1 MGSSAMALRL
11 VLLLVLVAVV
21 CQAQEDRGS
30 PRQRLRALFNRRK
43 AEGQTEN
50 GNDGSEGRSPFRL
63 RRIRPR
69 RPLTSEKE
77 EAEDTDD
84 EEEGQIIG
92 VSSSVSTSSSSE
104 VRRRPLIRI
113 PVREEGNEVDQEV
126 VDEASDEAG
135 EDTNEVSNVK
145 AKLSARERARLRFKK
160 LRSGNRDQKDEL
172 LDRLLN
178 NVNIQQTSGGRRRFR
193 PSVDRSK
200 LRKKTESAFNP
211 ARPASKFRLTLR
223 RPEATTE
230 TQTTVTE
237 EPVTVISVSA
247 VTSRSETEA
256 RETFAPEKEQDE
268 GIRTTIAASSPS
280 TGVPTTERSFK
291 TTEQQLQEER
301 RTTLQEERR
310 TTLPEIVTEAATVR
324 RTTEIPTTKR
334 PKKFDFSRS
343 RLRPKLRLSPTTT
356 KAPTTT
362 TTQPLRTTVVEERRS
377 TFAPTTFAPAT
388 PQPFQIRVEESVFD
402 SFPKVNS
409 GASSS
414 SDVLK
419 KLQLFAGSSNNKPS
433 PAPRRPQPVS
443 LRPAFTFPKPK
454 EVPAIIEE
462 ELELENE
469 IIDTNPF
476 QFVPKE
482 VRPAFV
488 GVTTSVK
495 IPKKLDTIVVKEVA
509 REPIVFEVEETVRSI
524 EQPKRPKVEIV
535 ASRPKSRR
543 PVSSERR
550 PASTTVRRPSNLD
563 QILIRRLNPT
573 TRRPQP
579 RPQAQPHQQRLLEP
593 AQLPA
598 FNQIQPA
605 PIKPLV
611 FTPTSNF
618 DLPKFFTEP
627 FTFQASFNRPPGPG
641 SYAYSVGL

>member
-1 MGSSAMALRL
+1 MALRL
-11 VLLLVLVAVV
+11 VLLLVLVAVA
-21 CQAQEDRGS
+21 CQAQEEGGN
-30 PRQRLRALFNRRK
+30 PRQRVRALFNRRR
-43 AEGQTEN
+43 AEGQTAADNVGN
-50 GNDGSEGRSPFRL
+50 GAEGRSPFRL

-69 RPLTSEKE
+69 RPLTAEKREENENKE
-77 EAEDTDD
+77 EE

-104 VRRRPLIRI
+104 VRRRPLIKI
-113 PVREEGNEVDQEV
+113 PAREEENEVSQEV
-126 VDEASDEAG
+126 NDSNESEELK
-135 EDTNEVSNVK
+135 EDEVSNVK
-145 AKLSARERARLRFKK
+145 AKLSAREKARLRFKK
-160 LRSGNRDQKDEL
+160 LRSGNRDEKDEL

-178 NVNIQQTSGGRRRFR
+178 NVNIQQSSGGRRRFR

-211 ARPASKFRLTLR
+211 ARPGSKFRLRLR

-230 TQTTVTE
+230 AQTTVTE

-256 RETFAPEKEQDE
+256 RETFAPEAREQSDE
-268 GIRTTIAASSPS
+268 QRTTVAGTTGGSQF
-280 TGVPTTERSFK
+280 TGVPSTTERSFVALR
-291 TTEQQLQEER
+291 TTQQEER
-301 RTTLQEERR
+301 RTTVQEV
-310 TTLPEIVTEAATVR
+310 VTEAATVR
-324 RTTEIPTTKR
+324 RTTEASTTKR

-343 RLRPKLRLSPTTT
+343 RLRPKLRTS
-356 KAPTTT
+356 PTTT
-362 TTQPLRTTVVEERRS
+362 TTEAPATTTSQPLRTTVLEERRS
-377 TFAPTTFAPAT
+377 TFVPTTFAPT

-402 SFPKVNS
+402 SFPRVNQ

-414 SDVLK
+414 ADVLK
-419 KLQLFAGSSNNKPS
+419 KLQLIASDKKPL
-433 PAPRRPQPVS
+433 PPQRRPQPIT

-495 IPKKLDTIVVKEVA
+495 IPKKLESVVLKEVA

-524 EQPKRPKVEIV
+524 EQPKRPQVEI
-535 ASRPKSRR
+535 SRPAS
-543 PVSSERR
+543 VARR
-550 PASTTVRRPSNLD
+550 PASTERRPTSSERRVNSNLA
-563 QILIRRLNPT
+563 QIPVRRLNPSQ
-573 TRRPQP
+573 RRPQP
-579 RPQAQPHQQRLLEP
+579 PPQQSLLQPE
-593 AQLPA
+593 QLPA
-598 FNQIQPA
+598 FNQIQPE
-605 PIKPLV
+605 PIKPIV
-611 FTPTSNF
+611 FTPRNF

-627 FTFQASFNRPPGPG
+627 FTFQATFNRAPGPG
-641 SYAYSVGL
+641 SY

>member
-1 MGSSAMALRL
+1 MALRL

-21 CQAQEDRGS
+21 CQAQEEGGN
-30 PRQRLRALFNRRK
+30 PRQRLRALFNRRR
-43 AEGQTEN
+43 AESAGKP
-50 GNDGSEGRSPFRL
+50 GNDNVGEGAEGRSPFRL

-69 RPLTSEKE
+69 RPLVAEKKEDNE
-77 EAEDTDD
+77 E

-104 VRRRPLIRI
+104 VRRRPLIRT
-113 PVREEGNEVDQEV
+113 PVREEE
-126 VDEASDEAG
+126 
-135 EDTNEVSNVK
+135 NEVSQDVVESKESGEELTSDEVLDVK
-145 AKLSARERARLRFKK
+145 GKLTAREKARLRFKK
-160 LRSGNRDQKDEL
+160 LRSGNRDEKDEL

-211 ARPASKFRLTLR
+211 ARPASKFRLRLR

-230 TQTTVTE
+230 AQTTVVTE
-237 EPVTVISVSA
+237 EPVTAISVSA

-256 RETFAPEKEQDE
+256 RETFAPEAREQGE
-268 GIRTTIAASSPS
+268 EQRTTVAGRTGSPS
-280 TGVPTTERSFK
+280 TGVPTTERSFLALR
-291 TTEQQLQEER
+291 TTQQEER
-301 RTTLQEERR
+301 RTTLQEV
-310 TTLPEIVTEAATVR
+310 VTEAATVR
-324 RTTEIPTTKR
+324 RTTEAATTKR

-343 RLRPKLRLSPTTT
+343 RLRPKLRTS
-356 KAPTTT
+356 PTTT
-362 TTQPLRTTVVEERRS
+362 TTTTEAPATTTSQPLRTTVLEERRIV
-377 TFAPTTFAPAT
+377 PTTFAPT

-402 SFPKVNS
+402 SFPRINQ
-409 GASSS
+409 GGSSS
-414 SDVLK
+414 ADVLK
-419 KLQLFAGSSNNKPS
+419 KLQLIASDKKPS
-433 PAPRRPQPVS
+433 APQRRPQPIT

-454 EVPAIIEE
+454 EVPVIIEE

-495 IPKKLDTIVVKEVA
+495 IPKKLESVVLKEVA

-524 EQPKRPKVEIV
+524 EQPKRPQVEITRP
-535 ASRPKSRR
+535 ASPVRR
-543 PVSSERR
+543 PTSSERR
-550 PASTTVRRPSNLD
+550 PASTGRRVNNLAQIPVRRVNQS
-563 QILIRRLNPT
+563 Q
-573 TRRPQP
+573 RRPQP
-579 RPQAQPHQQRLLEP
+579 QQSLLQPE
-593 AQLPA
+593 QLPA
-598 FNQIQPA
+598 FNQIQPE
-605 PIKPLV
+605 PIKPIV
-611 FTPTSNF
+611 FTPRNF

-627 FTFQASFNRPPGPG
+627 FTFQATFNRAPGPG

>member
-21 CQAQEDRGS
+21 CQAQEDRGN

-50 GNDGSEGRSPFRL
+50 GSDGSEGRSPFRL

-69 RPLTSEKE
+69 KPLIAKKE
-77 EAEDTDD
+77 DAEDADE

-113 PVREEGNEVDQEV
+113 PVREEDNEVDQEV
-126 VDEASDEAG
+126 VDESSDEAG

-145 AKLSARERARLRFKK
+145 AKLSAREKARLRFKK

-211 ARPASKFRLTLR
+211 ARPGSKFRLRLR

-230 TQTTVTE
+230 AQTTVTE

-247 VTSRSETEA
+247 VTSRSESEA
-256 RETFAPEKEQDE
+256 RETFAPEARDQGEEQK
-268 GIRTTIAASSPS
+268 TTVAGTTATLPS
-280 TGVPTTERSFK
+280 TGVPTTERSF
-291 TTEQQLQEER
+291 LSL

-310 TTLPEIVTEAATVR
+310 TTQQEVVTEAATTIR
-324 RTTEIPTTKR
+324 RTTEVPTTTR

-343 RLRPKLRLSPTTT
+343 RLRPKLRTSPTTST
-356 KAPTTT
+356 TEAPTTT
-362 TTQPLRTTVVEERRS
+362 SRQPLRTTVLEERRN
-377 TFAPTTFAPAT
+377 TFAPTTFSPT
-388 PQPFQIRVEESVFD
+388 PQPFQIRVEETPVFD
-402 SFPKVNS
+402 SFPKIKPSNS
-409 GASSS
+409 A
-414 SDVLK
+414 DVLK
-419 KLQLFAGSSNNKPS
+419 KLQLIASDKKPS
-433 PAPRRPQPVS
+433 PPQRRPQPVT
-443 LRPAFTFPKPK
+443 LRPAFAFPKPK
-454 EVPAIIEE
+454 EVPVIIEE
-462 ELELENE
+462 DLELENE

-495 IPKKLDTIVVKEVA
+495 IPKKLESVVLKEVA

-524 EQPKRPKVEIV
+524 EQPKRPQVEI
-535 ASRPKSRR
+535 SRPQS
-543 PVSSERR
+543 VVRR
-550 PASTTVRRPSNLD
+550 PASTSARRPSNLA
-563 QILIRRLNPT
+563 QIPVRRLNPSQ
-573 TRRPQP
+573 RRPQP
-579 RPQAQPHQQRLLEP
+579 QQSLLQPE
-593 AQLPA
+593 QLPA
-598 FNQIQPA
+598 FNQIQPE
-605 PIKPLV
+605 PIKPIV
-611 FTPTSNF
+611 FTPRNF

-627 FTFQASFNRPPGPG
+627 FTFQATFNRAPGPG

>member
-1 MGSSAMALRL
+1 MALRL

-21 CQAQEDRGS
+21 CQAQEEGGN
-30 PRQRLRALFNRRK
+30 PRQRLRALFNRRR
-43 AEGQTEN
+43 AEGQTGDSN
-50 GNDGSEGRSPFRL
+50 VSDGAEGRSPLRL

-69 RPLTSEKE
+69 RPIAAEKNEDNVE
-77 EAEDTDD
+77 E

-104 VRRRPLIRI
+104 VRRRPLIRT
-113 PVREEGNEVDQEV
+113 PVREEEVSQDV
-126 VDEASDEAG
+126 VDSKESGEELNEDEVLDA
-135 EDTNEVSNVK
+135 K
-145 AKLSARERARLRFKK
+145 AKLTAREKARLRFKK
-160 LRSGNRDQKDEL
+160 LRSGNRDEKDEL

-211 ARPASKFRLTLR
+211 ARPASKFRLRLR

-230 TQTTVTE
+230 VQTTVTE

-256 RETFAPEKEQDE
+256 RETFAPEAREQGDE
-268 GIRTTIAASSPS
+268 RRTTVAGTTGGSQF
-280 TGVPTTERSFK
+280 TGVPITTERSFLALR
-291 TTEQQLQEER
+291 TTQQEER
-301 RTTLQEERR
+301 RTTLQEV
-310 TTLPEIVTEAATVR
+310 VTEAATVR
-324 RTTEIPTTKR
+324 RTTEAPTTKR

-343 RLRPKLRLSPTTT
+343 RLRPKLRTS
-356 KAPTTT
+356 PTTT
-362 TTQPLRTTVVEERRS
+362 TTEAPATTTSQPLRTTVLEERRS
-377 TFAPTTFAPAT
+377 TFVPTTFAPT

-402 SFPKVNS
+402 SFPKINQ

-414 SDVLK
+414 ADVLK
-419 KLQLFAGSSNNKPS
+419 KLQLIASSDKKPS
-433 PAPRRPQPVS
+433 LPQRRPQPIT

-454 EVPAIIEE
+454 EVPVIIEE

-495 IPKKLDTIVVKEVA
+495 IPKKLESVVLKEVA
-509 REPIVFEVEETVRSI
+509 REPIVFEVEETVRSV
-524 EQPKRPKVEIV
+524 EQPKRPQVEI
-535 ASRPKSRR
+535 SRPAASVVRR
-543 PVSSERR
+543 PASSERR
-550 PASTTVRRPSNLD
+550 PASTGRRVNHLA
-563 QILIRRLNPT
+563 QIPVRRLNQSQ
-573 TRRPQP
+573 RRPQP
-579 RPQAQPHQQRLLEP
+579 QQSLLQPEQI
-593 AQLPA
+593 PA
-598 FNQIQPA
+598 FNQIQPE
-605 PIKPLV
+605 PIKPIV
-611 FTPTSNF
+611 FTPRNF

-627 FTFQASFNRPPGPG
+627 FTFQATFNRAPGPG

>member
-1 MGSSAMALRL
+1 MGSLAMALRL

-21 CQAQEDRGS
+21 CQAQEEGGN
-30 PRQRLRALFNRRK
+30 PRQRLRALFNRRRSE
-43 AEGQTEN
+43 AGQTGEDN
-50 GNDGSEGRSPFRL
+50 VGEGSEGRSPFRL

-69 RPLTSEKE
+69 RPLIAEKKEDNE
-77 EAEDTDD
+77 E

-104 VRRRPLIRI
+104 VRRRPLIRT
-113 PVREEGNEVDQEV
+113 PVREEE
-126 VDEASDEAG
+126 
-135 EDTNEVSNVK
+135 NEVSQDVVDSKESGEELTSDEVLDAK
-145 AKLSARERARLRFKK
+145 AKLTAREKARLRFKK
-160 LRSGNRDQKDEL
+160 LRSGNRDEKDEL

-211 ARPASKFRLTLR
+211 ARPASKFRLRLR

-230 TQTTVTE
+230 AQTTVTE

-256 RETFAPEKEQDE
+256 RETFAPEAREQSDE
-268 GIRTTIAASSPS
+268 QRTTVAGTTGGSQF
-280 TGVPTTERSFK
+280 TGVPSTTERSFVALR
-291 TTEQQLQEER
+291 TTQQEER
-301 RTTLQEERR
+301 RTTLQEV
-310 TTLPEIVTEAATVR
+310 VTEAATVR
-324 RTTEIPTTKR
+324 RTTEAATTKR

-343 RLRPKLRLSPTTT
+343 RLRPKLRTS
-356 KAPTTT
+356 PTTT
-362 TTQPLRTTVVEERRS
+362 TTEAPATTTSQPLRTTVLEERRS
-377 TFAPTTFAPAT
+377 TFVPTTFAPT

-402 SFPKVNS
+402 SFPKINQ

-414 SDVLK
+414 ADVLK
-419 KLQLFAGSSNNKPS
+419 KLQLIASSDKKPS
-433 PAPRRPQPVS
+433 LPQRRPQPIT
-443 LRPAFTFPKPK
+443 LRPAFTFPKQK
-454 EVPAIIEE
+454 EVPVIIEE

-495 IPKKLDTIVVKEVA
+495 IPKKLESVVLKEVA

-524 EQPKRPKVEIV
+524 EQPKRPQVEI
-535 ASRPKSRR
+535 SRPAASA
-543 PVSSERR
+543 ERR
-550 PASTTVRRPSNLD
+550 PASTGRRVNNLA
-563 QILIRRLNPT
+563 QIPVRRLNQSQ
-573 TRRPQP
+573 RRPQP
-579 RPQAQPHQQRLLEP
+579 QQSLLQPEQI
-593 AQLPA
+593 PA
-598 FNQIQPA
+598 FNQIQPE
-605 PIKPLV
+605 PIKPIV
-611 FTPTSNF
+611 FTPRKF

-627 FTFQASFNRPPGPG
+627 FTFQATFNRAPGPG

>member
-1 MGSSAMALRL
+1 MALRL
-11 VLLLVLVAVV
+11 VLLLVLVAVA
-21 CQAQEDRGS
+21 CQAQEEGGN
-30 PRQRLRALFNRRK
+30 PRQRVRALFNRRR
-43 AEGQTEN
+43 AEGQTAADNVGN
-50 GNDGSEGRSPFRL
+50 GAEGRSPFRL

-69 RPLTSEKE
+69 RPLTAEKREENENKE
-77 EAEDTDD
+77 EE

-104 VRRRPLIRI
+104 VRRRPLIKI
-113 PVREEGNEVDQEV
+113 PAREEE
-126 VDEASDEAG
+126 
-135 EDTNEVSNVK
+135 NEVSQEVNDSNESEELKEDEVSNAK
-145 AKLSARERARLRFKK
+145 AKLTAREKARLRFKK
-160 LRSGNRDQKDEL
+160 LRSGNRDEKDEL

-211 ARPASKFRLTLR
+211 ARPASKFRLRLR

-230 TQTTVTE
+230 VQTTVTE

-256 RETFAPEKEQDE
+256 RETFAPEAREQSDE
-268 GIRTTIAASSPS
+268 QRTTVAGTTGGSQF
-280 TGVPTTERSFK
+280 TGVTSTTERSFVALR
-291 TTEQQLQEER
+291 TTQQEER
-301 RTTLQEERR
+301 RTTVQEV
-310 TTLPEIVTEAATVR
+310 VTEAATVR
-324 RTTEIPTTKR
+324 RTTEASTTKR

-343 RLRPKLRLSPTTT
+343 RLRPKLRTS
-356 KAPTTT
+356 PTTT
-362 TTQPLRTTVVEERRS
+362 TTEAPATTTSQPLRTTVLEERRS
-377 TFAPTTFAPAT
+377 TFAPTTIAPT

-402 SFPKVNS
+402 SFPRVNQ

-414 SDVLK
+414 ADVLK
-419 KLQLFAGSSNNKPS
+419 KLQLIASDKKPL
-433 PAPRRPQPVS
+433 PPQRRPQPVT

-495 IPKKLDTIVVKEVA
+495 IPKKLESAVLKEVA

-524 EQPKRPKVEIV
+524 EQPKRPQVEI
-535 ASRPKSRR
+535 SRPQS
-543 PVSSERR
+543 VVRR
-550 PASTTVRRPSNLD
+550 PASTSARRPSNLA
-563 QILIRRLNPT
+563 QIPVRRLNPSQ
-573 TRRPQP
+573 RRPQP
-579 RPQAQPHQQRLLEP
+579 QQSLLQPE
-593 AQLPA
+593 QLPA
-598 FNQIQPA
+598 FNQIQPE
-605 PIKPLV
+605 PIKPIV
-611 FTPTSNF
+611 FTPRNF

-627 FTFQASFNRPPGPG
+627 FTFQATFNRAPGPG

>member
-1 MGSSAMALRL
+1 
-11 VLLLVLVAVV
+11 
-21 CQAQEDRGS
+21 
-30 PRQRLRALFNRRK
+30 
-43 AEGQTEN
+43 
-50 GNDGSEGRSPFRL
+50 L

-69 RPLTSEKE
+69 RPLTAEKKEDNEDNE
-77 EAEDTDD
+77 E

-104 VRRRPLIRI
+104 VRRRPLIRT
-113 PVREEGNEVDQEV
+113 PVREEENEVSQDEV
-126 VDEASDEAG
+126 VDSKESGEELSEDEVLDA
-135 EDTNEVSNVK
+135 K
-145 AKLSARERARLRFKK
+145 AKLTAREKARLRFKK
-160 LRSGNRDQKDEL
+160 LRSGNRDEKDEL

-178 NVNIQQTSGGRRRFR
+178 NVNIQTSGGRRRFR

-200 LRKKTESAFNP
+200 LRKKTETAFSP
-211 ARPASKFRLTLR
+211 ARPASKFRLRLR

-256 RETFAPEKEQDE
+256 RETFAPEAREQGDE
-268 GIRTTIAASSPS
+268 RRTTVAGTTGGLQF
-280 TGVPTTERSFK
+280 TGVPTITTERSFLALR
-291 TTEQQLQEER
+291 TTQQEER
-301 RTTLQEERR
+301 KTTMQEV
-310 TTLPEIVTEAATVR
+310 VTEAATVR
-324 RTTEIPTTKR
+324 RTTEAATTKR

-343 RLRPKLRLSPTTT
+343 RLRPKLRTS
-356 KAPTTT
+356 PTTT
-362 TTQPLRTTVVEERRS
+362 TTEKAPATTTSQPLRTTVLEERR
-377 TFAPTTFAPAT
+377 TFAPT

-402 SFPKVNS
+402 SFPKINQ

-414 SDVLK
+414 SADVLK
-419 KLQLFAGSSNNKPS
+419 KLQLIASDKKPS
-433 PAPRRPQPVS
+433 LPQRRPQPIT

-454 EVPAIIEE
+454 EVPVIIEE

-495 IPKKLDTIVVKEVA
+495 IPKKLESVVLKEVA

-524 EQPKRPKVEIV
+524 EQPKRPQV
-535 ASRPKSRR
+535 AIKRPT
-543 PVSSERR
+543 SSERR
-550 PASTTVRRPSNLD
+550 GASTGRRVSNLA
-563 QILIRRLNPT
+563 QIPVRRLNAGQ
-573 TRRPQP
+573 RRPQP
-579 RPQAQPHQQRLLEP
+579 QQSLLQPE
-593 AQLPA
+593 QLPA
-598 FNQIQPA
+598 FNQIQPE
-605 PIKPLV
+605 PIKPIV
-611 FTPTSNF
+611 FTPRNF

-627 FTFQASFNRPPGPG
+627 FTFQATFNRAPGPG